1 MEWVSLIGVILTTC
15 TLIVVCY
22 IPLMDYK
29 RRPKLVLHP
38 DKKEKDLGYRNE
50 SYLGFMVENIGVNIA
65 KNVYGEIKCNDKSEK
80 INWNNWLR
88 RDEGRVDHSSRI
100 FKLNINPGPTENCW
114 ILLEKFKSNK
124 IHSGKYEILVC
135 LNWEYH
141 GLKSLKRKFF
151 FTSNPL
157 WLRQVFI
164 KILMFY
170 SRFMMKYFYPVD

>member
-38 DKKEKDLGYRNE
+38 EKKERDTGQTKERYF
-50 SYLGFMVENIGVNIA
+50 GFMVENIGVNIA

-80 INWNNWLR
+80 IDWNNWLR
-88 RDEGRVDHSSRI
+88 RKDGRVDHSSRI
-100 FKLNINPGPTENCW
+100 LKLNINPGSTEKCW
-114 ILLEKFKSNK
+114 IFPQELKCDKNHFGL
-124 IHSGKYEILVC
+124 YEILVC

-141 GLKSLKRKFF
+141 GLKSLKREFF
-151 FTSNPL
+151 LNDQPGRTRNY
-157 WLRQVFI
+157 
-164 KILMFY
+164 KG
-170 SRFMMKYFYPVD
+170 D

>member
-1 MEWVSLIGVILTTC
+1 MEWVSIIGVIGVILTTC

-22 IPLMDYK
+22 TPLMDYIK
-29 RRPKLVLHP
+29 RPKLVLQP
-38 DKKEKDLGYRNE
+38 DKKERDTAQTKERYF
-50 SYLGFMVENIGVNIA
+50 GFMVENVGLNIA
-65 KNVYGEIKCNDKSEK
+65 KNVYGEIEYNHKSKK
-80 INWNNWLR
+80 INWNTSLR
-88 RDEGRVDHSSRI
+88 RDEGRVDHNSRI

-151 FTSNPL
+151 LN
-157 WLRQVFI
+157 
-164 KILMFY
+164 Y
-170 SRFMMKYFYPVD
+170 SSWEESEITKATEYQK